1 MNYPNGMRR
10 KSTNNRK
17 GQINYTNR
25 GMNLEEDINITNEFY
40 LVSNR
45 AIIHKKPTPI
55 QVVKVHYP
63 KRSAAVITEAYYQ
76 QASTT
81 DYNGLY
87 RGRYIDFEAKETN
100 NKTSFPLNNIQEHQ
114 INHMKSIVEH
124 GGICFFIIRFSYH
137 DETYLVK
144 AQDVITYWDQMIK
157 GGRKSIPY
165 SSISKNG
172 HVIPFD
178 YRARVNYLNVV
189 DELYFRLEEEN
200 K

>member
-1 MNYPNGMRR
+1 MNYPNGMSR